1 MSLGNV
7 IQKGLRLVAIEQ
19 ETRSS
24 RKMMSRKRLIPF
36 LVILISGLTGA
47 LQETVPAVQ
56 RAAESAPA
64 APIVIPFELVTRHIL
79 IKVRINN
86 SDPLSFIFD
95 TGDKVA
101 IVDLERARSLGLN
114 LQGEVNVGG
123 AGPGTLRGSYVR
135 EASLSVVGVEGTKQ
149 PVVLAI
155 PLQAMQSRF
164 GHDIDGIIGGD
175 FIKQF
180 VVEVDYPARVLRLR
194 DRDKFVYSGS
204 GEIVPMNLNSGG
216 HPIISAEVTV
226 TGRPA
231 IKGKFIVDL
240 GSGFS
245 LALHSPFVEQQ
256 GLLESTPKTIKALG
270 GGGAGGR
277 VSGRTGRVAELK
289 IGKFQI
295 ENPLTLFS
303 QDKAGAFA
311 SSELQGNIGQMILSK
326 FTVLLDYARD
336 RIILEPNASLKE
348 PIVPALGGLRLV
360 AEGADYKTFR
370 VEELVDDSPA
380 TEAGLQKDDIIL
392 VVDRLPTSGM
402 SLSTLIET
410 LNQPVPHR
418 LSVSRAGKTL
428 QIALTPRRII

>member
-1 MSLGNV
+1 
-7 IQKGLRLVAIEQ
+7 
-19 ETRSS
+19 
-24 RKMMSRKRLIPF
+24 MMSRRSLIPF
-36 LVILISGLTGA
+36 LVILLCGITGV

-56 RAAESAPA
+56 RAAEPAPA
-64 APIVIPFELVTRHIL
+64 PAPVIIPFELVTRHIL

-86 SDPLSFIFD
+86 SETLWFIFD

-101 IVDLERARSLGLN
+101 IVDLERAKSLNLN

-135 EASLSVVGVEGTKQ
+135 DASLSVVGLEGNKQ
-149 PVVLAI
+149 PVLLAL
-155 PLQAMQSRF
+155 PLQGMQSKF

-180 VVEVDYPARVLRLR
+180 VVEVDYPAQVLRLR
-194 DRDKFVYSGS
+194 DKDKFLYSGS

-216 HPIISAEVTV
+216 HPIISADVTV

-256 GLLESTPKTIKALG
+256 GLLESQKTIKALG

-277 VSGRTGRVAELK
+277 VSGRTGRIAELK

-326 FTVLLDYARD
+326 FTVLLDYGRD

-360 AEGADYKTFR
+360 AEGANYKTFR
-370 VEELVDDSPA
+370 VEELVEDSPA
-380 TEAGLQKDDIIL
+380 TEAGLQKDDIL
-392 VVDRLPTSGM
+392 LSVDQRPTSEM
-402 SLSTLIET
+402 TLSALIET
-410 LNQPVPHR
+410 LNRPVPHR
-418 LSVSRAGKTL
+418 LSLSRAGKTL
-428 QIALTPRRII
+428 QLTLTPRRVI